1 MKLLIGYKVEISKE
15 ITNDGI
21 GVFFQGL
28 VDENKMVD
36 ISTEVTS
43 SIIDAPPF
51 DDITEDSLEYFKEN
65 IEKSFKKKYSD
76 DSYFFNVTILSI
88 TKINK

>member
-1 MKLLIGYKVEISKE
+1 MKLLIGYKIEISAE
-15 ITNDGI
+15 ITNDSI

-28 VDENKMVD
+28 VDENKMVN

-43 SIIDAPPF
+43 SIIDASF

-65 IEKSFKKKYSD
+65 IEESFKKKYSN
-76 DSYFFNVTILSI
+76 DSYFFYVTILSV

>member
-28 VDENKMVD
+28 VDENRMVN

-43 SIIDAPPF
+43 SIIDAPF

-65 IEKSFKKKYSD
+65 IEESFKKKYSD
-76 DSYFFNVTILSI
+76 DSYFFYVTILSV

>member
-1 MKLLIGYKVEISKE
+1 MKLLIGYKVEISKK
-15 ITNDGI
+15 ITNDDI

-28 VDENKMVD
+28 VDVNRMVN

-43 SIIDAPPF
+43 VIIDAPPI

-65 IEKSFKKKYSD
+65 IEESFKKKYSD
-76 DSYFFNVTILSI
+76 DSYFFYITILSI

>member
-28 VDENKMVD
+28 VDENRMVN

-43 SIIDAPPF
+43 SIIDAPF
-51 DDITEDSLEYFKEN
+51 NDITEDSLEYFKEN
-65 IEKSFKKKYSD
+65 IEESFKKKYSD
-76 DSYFFNVTILSI
+76 DSYFFYVTILSI

>member
-28 VDENKMVD
+28 VDENRMVN

-43 SIIDAPPF
+43 SIIDAPF
-51 DDITEDSLEYFKEN
+51 NDITEDSLEYFKEN
-65 IEKSFKKKYSD
+65 IEESFKKKYSD
-76 DSYFFNVTILSI
+76 DSYFFYVTILSV

>member
-1 MKLLIGYKVEISKE
+1 MNYLVAYRINISKE
-15 ITNDGI
+15 ITNDSL

-28 VDENKMVD
+28 VDENRMVD
-36 ISTEVTS
+36 VSTEVTS
-43 SIIDAPPF
+43 VIIDAPF

-65 IEKSFKKKYSD
+65 IEESFKKKYSD
-76 DSYFFNVTILSI
+76 DSYFFYVTILSI